1 MKYARLVWRN
11 LSRNV
16 RRTSLTVFAIALA
29 VFTYS
34 TLASLPYLAA
44 HLVSSPSSERRLVA
58 MNKSGFFYPLPAAY
72 RQKIQAIP
80 HIEAVSALTFF
91 GGVYR
96 SPSDQLGM
104 AVDADAAGTL
114 WPDWGITPEV
124 ALRFEHERTGCL
136 VAPSTM
142 RKYGW
147 KLGDQIML
155 KGSVY
160 PVNVSLIVGDEL
172 NERAPPDALL
182 FHRDYLDEILGSD
195 AGGRINAYYAIADRK
210 EDVPAAI
217 ASLDETFANS
227 SAETN
232 SASEA
237 NWVSSFFDLRTLLMI
252 LMTVAGAVVFAMSLI
267 AVNTMVMAIRERRGE
282 MAVMRA
288 LGFRPSLIV
297 VLTLTESTAIGLFG
311 GIAGCATAYA
321 MAKFLPASI
330 LPLGPVDLFAIIP
343 PAVLARAMA
352 LAAMI
357 GIVAGAIPAAGFA
370 RRGIVESLRAIG

>member
-16 RRTSLTVFAIALA
+16 RRTSLTIFAIALA

-44 HLVSSPSSERRLVA
+44 HLMSGPTSERRLVT
-58 MNKSGFFYPLPAAY
+58 MNKSGFFYPMPPAY
-72 RQKIQAIP
+72 RQKIEALP
-80 HIEAVSALTFF
+80 YVEAVSALTYF
-91 GGVYR
+91 GGIYR

-114 WPDWGITPEV
+114 WPDWGITGER
-124 ALRFEHERTGCL
+124 AATFQHTRTGCL
-136 VAPSTM
+136 VAPPTM
-142 RKYGW
+142 QKYGW
-147 KLGDQIML
+147 KIGDHVTL

-160 PVNVSLIVGDEL
+160 PVNVSLVITGEL
-172 NERAPPDALL
+172 GERAPPDAFL
-182 FHRDYLDEILGSD
+182 FRRDYLHEVLGD
-195 AGGRINAYYAIADRK
+195 AERINVYYTIVDRK
-210 EDVPAAI
+210 EEVPATI
-217 ASLDETFANS
+217 ASIDETFANS
-227 SAETN
+227 SAETS

-237 NWVSSFFDLRTLLMI
+237 TWVSSFFDLRTLLTI

-267 AVNTMVMAIRERRGE
+267 ALNTMVMAIRERRGE

-288 LGFRPSLIV
+288 LGFRPSLV
-297 VLTLTESTAIGLFG
+297 VALTLTESTAIGLVG

-321 MAKFLPASI
+321 MARFLPVSI

-352 LAAMI
+352 LAALI